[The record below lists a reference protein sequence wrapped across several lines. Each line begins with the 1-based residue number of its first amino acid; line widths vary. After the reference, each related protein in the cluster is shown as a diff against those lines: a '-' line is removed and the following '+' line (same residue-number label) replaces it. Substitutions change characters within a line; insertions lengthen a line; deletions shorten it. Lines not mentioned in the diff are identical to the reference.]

1 MPAAKD
7 LSGLTDEE
15 RSKLALKRQKN
26 KEAAQKCRA
35 KKQSHIDMLEKQVAE
50 QMKTNEDLRLRITH
64 LEAMLEVQANAVG
77 KSMVPKARPLGM
89 PPGMVQVPGMGMVV
103 APPQLKK

>member
-7 LSGLTDEE
+7 LSGLSEEE

-35 KKQSHIDMLEKQVAE
+35 KKQAHIDLLEKQVAE

-77 KSMVPKARPLGM
+77 KPGVVPKARPLGM
-89 PPGMVQVPGMGMVV
+89 PTPAGLSVGNLV
-103 APPQLKK
+103 KK